1 MNLGSKC
8 KHMSPN
14 NKGKGMEPCHIP
26 SSKNLIPQEQTHT
39 HTSSNDQSA
48 SKLAGQKLKSS
59 SKQMQL
65 PSLRR
70 RGEKRPFWCFSRL
83 SDLAA
88 HKDRWLPFKF
98 RATSLS
104 LRQNARHLAHFPP
117 RDARRPTHFGTSEQ
131 PQHVFVSF
139 FCCFNPPFESS
150 MTSTTSTIFTPSLY

>member
-1 MNLGSKC
+1 MPKC
-8 KHMSPN
+8 RNRKHLLS
-14 NKGKGMEPCHIP
+14 
-26 SSKNLIPQEQTHT
+26 
-39 HTSSNDQSA
+39 
-48 SKLAGQKLKSS
+48 GQV
-59 SKQMQL
+59 QMQL

-150 MTSTTSTIFTPSLY
+150 MTSTTSTIFTPSLYWHFKLAEYKGLKWAKTLLVRKKQLGHRHNWKSCC

>member
-1 MNLGSKC
+1 
-8 KHMSPN
+8 
-14 NKGKGMEPCHIP
+14 MEPCHIP

-59 SKQMQL
+59 SKPNTPNQKKKKASLMMPKCRNRKHLLSGQVQMQI

-70 RGEKRPFWCFSRL
+70 RGEKKKRPFWCFSRL

-104 LRQNARHLAHFPP
+104 PRQNALHLAHFPP

-131 PQHVFVSF
+131 PRHVFVSF
-139 FCCFNPPFESS
+139 LLLQSPF
-150 MTSTTSTIFTPSLY
+150 